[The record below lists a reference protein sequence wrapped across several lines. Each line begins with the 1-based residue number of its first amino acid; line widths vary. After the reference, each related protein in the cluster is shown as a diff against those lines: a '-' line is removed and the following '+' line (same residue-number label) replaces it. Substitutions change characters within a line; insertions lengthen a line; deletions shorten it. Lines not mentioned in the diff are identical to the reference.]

1 MAVVPPL
8 LYICI
13 VGLKFCSKSGGQK
26 SGKRSGKKGEN
37 HRQRRC
43 DATIRC
49 KFYGPRVKFRAES
62 GGFIRIGV
70 RRQESLQK
78 CDF

>member
-1 MAVVPPL
+1 MV
-8 LYICI
+8 
-13 VGLKFCSKSGGQK
+13 KKSGGQK

-49 KFYGPRVKFRAES
+49 KFYGPNVKFRAES
-62 GGFIRIGV
+62 GGVIRIGV